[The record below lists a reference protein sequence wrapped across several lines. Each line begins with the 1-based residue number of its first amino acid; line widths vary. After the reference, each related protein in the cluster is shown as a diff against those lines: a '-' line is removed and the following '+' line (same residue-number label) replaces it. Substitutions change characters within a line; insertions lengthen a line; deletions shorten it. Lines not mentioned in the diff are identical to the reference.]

1 MILDFTNY
9 TFSGLIALLA
19 AILGIGYPLFLE
31 SIRKIDEQYD
41 STRLSA
47 RFQKELV
54 FYLYSGVLVLAIAVS
69 FCAPFVMLLFPIDA
83 VSVVVLTVQAL
94 AVLILVFLMLAVF
107 RVIQEY
113 YDPDKLIRVLGYPSS
128 PDDPIIADK
137 LSKNDLMCLID
148 LMRYTARRNN
158 REVYNKCKYFLVH
171 LVNNEESKIEKGQEY
186 NVSQDFIEAFRQ
198 IADYSKNIENVFLY
212 NDNVASQVF
221 YNYFFKYE
229 IGLLTY
235 QLLWQSACVVAEGGT
250 DEWFRQH
257 WSYADQYYTFH
268 FEHKRKYNDKD
279 VDLYKE
285 QHYMLGVLALHY
297 KRFDWLRIVL
307 FHSQTYPPKYSLVPS
322 TFSAII
328 DTVRPLERQR
338 LLAWQ
343 LSAKYQMK
351 GLFGNVDS
359 DDQILILAYRY
370 AALLFIRLFSV
381 NDYNI
386 TYSDPMKVPSVDTRA
401 TIYENKTE
409 LKIVESIKQQVD
421 IWYSGDEL
429 QSVELPVLPDKDIV
443 ENLLDQYKSAI
454 ENQMQYNIAHPVLDK
469 KQMEALKGL
478 LVEADK
484 QMVSSIPANANIDSD
499 DRPITIFVSNKI
511 DNQFCTVGG
520 LGSWSNYPE
529 VLITYLNEKM
539 NSDYDGLLGTMPV
552 DVFTINERNIFKALT
567 LLRPDKDDVILS
579 MGVYLPNIDSI
590 YNEKPMLTY
599 NNFKTFYNDAEIET
613 RSSYQSS
620 IIIIRREYLPVISY
634 LPPSE
639 DMTNQS
645 LVELTGSP
653 THLCSNIDQVIS
665 ENKPSPVIR
674 IGRNIKSFVSPY
686 AKCVRI
692 VVNKNVD
699 DTVELGRLEQFV
711 SEK

>member
-41 STRLSA
+41 SSRLSA

-54 FYLYSGVLVLAIAVS
+54 FHLYSGALVLAIAVS

-83 VSVVVLTVQAL
+83 VSIVVLTIQAL

-113 YDPDKLIRVLGYPSS
+113 YDPDKLIRRLGYPSS
-128 PDDPIIADK
+128 PDDPIIVDK
-137 LSKNDLMCLID
+137 LSNTDLMCLID

-186 NVSQDFIEAFRQ
+186 NVSQDLIDAFRQ
-198 IADYSKNIENVFLY
+198 IADYSKNSQNVFLY
-212 NDNVASQVF
+212 NDNLASQVF

-235 QLLWQSACVVAEGGT
+235 QLLWQSACVVAEGGS

-257 WSYADQYYTFH
+257 WSYANQYYTFH
-268 FEHKRKYNDKD
+268 FEHQRKFNDRD

-307 FHSQTYPPKYSLVPS
+307 FHSQTDPPKYSLVPS
-322 TFSAII
+322 TYSAII
-328 DTVRPLERQR
+328 DTIRPLERQR

-381 NDYNI
+381 DDYNI
-386 TYSDPMKVPSVDTRA
+386 TYSDPMEIPSVDTRA
-401 TIYENKTE
+401 SIYEYKTE
-409 LKIVESIKQQVD
+409 LKIVERIKYQLG
-421 IWYSGDEL
+421 IWYASNEL
-429 QSVELPVLPDKDIV
+429 ESVELPVLPDKGKV
-443 ENLLDQYKSAI
+443 EDLLDKYKSAI
-454 ENQMQYNIAHPVLDK
+454 ESQMQYNIDHPELDT
-469 KQMEALKGL
+469 KQMEDLKGL
-478 LVEADK
+478 LVEVDK
-484 QMVSSIPANANIDSD
+484 QLVSSIPTNANKDSD
-499 DRPITIFVSNKI
+499 DKPITISVSNKI
-511 DNQFCTVGG
+511 DNQFCAVGG

-529 VLITYLNEKM
+529 ILVSYLNEKL
-539 NSDYDGLLGTMPV
+539 NAYYDGLLGTMPV

-567 LLRPDKDDVILS
+567 ILRPDKDEVIVS
-579 MGVYLPNIDSI
+579 MGVYLPQIDNLYNDVPVLKYIGSETY
-590 YNEKPMLTY
+590 YNET
-599 NNFKTFYNDAEIET
+599 EIIA
-613 RSSYQSS
+613 RASYQSS
-620 IIIIRREYLPVISY
+620 IIIIRREYLPIISY

-639 DMTNQS
+639 DMRSQS
-645 LVELTGSP
+645 LVELSGSL
-653 THLCSNIDQVIS
+653 THLCSNIDQVIE
-665 ENKPSPVIR
+665 ENKPSPVVR
-674 IGRNIKSFVSPY
+674 IGRNIKSFVSP
-686 AKCVRI
+686 AARCVRFA
-692 VVNKNVD
+692 VNKNVD
-699 DTVELGRLEQFV
+699 DTVELGRLEQF
-711 SEK
+711 ENNK